1 MNMKF
6 NGFHKFSYQTKLITY
21 IMLGICV
28 FSVNLSTK
36 LQAFPVYAQQT
47 YENPREATGRIVC
60 ANCHLAQKPVEIET
74 PQSILPN
81 TVFEAIVKIP
91 YNNQVK
97 QILGNG
103 NTGNLNVGAI
113 VILPKG
119 FKLAPPNMLSN
130 TLKEKTKGIYIQP
143 YATLQDNIL
152 VVGPIPGDKNQAI
165 VFPILSPDPSKDKN
179 IHFFKYPIFVG
190 GNRGRG
196 QIYPTGEKSNNNII
210 SSLYNGTITQIKQ
223 LDKGSYEIEIQRSN
237 DTVTQII
244 PPGLELQIK
253 QGDKIVLDQ
262 ALTEDPNV
270 GGFGQNETEIVLQSP
285 QRIQAMILFFIM
297 ITVAQIFFV
306 LKKKQWEKV
315 QAAEINF

>member
-6 NGFHKFSYQTKLITY
+6 NYFHQFSYQAKLITF
-21 IMLGICV
+21 ISLGICL
-28 FSVNLSTK
+28 FSFNSSTR
-36 LQAFPVYAQQT
+36 LQAFPIYAQQT
-47 YENPREATGRIVC
+47 YENPRETTGRIVC

-74 PQSILPN
+74 PQAILPN
-81 TVFEAIVKIP
+81 TVFEAVVKIP
-91 YNNQVK
+91 YNNEVT

-103 NTGNLNVGAI
+103 SQGNLNVGAI

-119 FKLAPPNMLSN
+119 FKLAPSNMLSD
-130 TLKEKTKGIYIQP
+130 TLKEKIKGIYIQP
-143 YATLQDNIL
+143 YSTLQNNIL
-152 VVGPIPGDKNQAI
+152 VVGPIPGDKNRAI
-165 VFPILSPDPSKDKN
+165 VFPILSPDPSKDKDV
-179 IHFFKYPIFVG
+179 HFFKYPIFVG

-210 SSLYNGTITQIKQ
+210 TSLYNGTVTQIKQ
-223 LDKGSYEIEIQRSN
+223 LDKGSCEIEIQRSN
-237 DTVTQII
+237 DTVKQVT
-244 PPGLELQIK
+244 PPGLKLQIK
-253 QGDKIVLDQ
+253 QGDKIILDQ
-262 ALTEDPNV
+262 ALTQDPNV

-297 ITVAQIFFV
+297 VTIAQIFFV

>member
-1 MNMKF
+1 MKF
-6 NGFHKFSYQTKLITY
+6 NDFHKFSYQAKLITY
-21 IMLGICV
+21 IMFGICV
-28 FSVNLSTK
+28 FSVSLSTK

-103 NTGNLNVGAI
+103 NSGNLNVGAI

-130 TLKEKTKGIYIQP
+130 ALKEKTKGIYIQP
-143 YATLQDNIL
+143 YATSQDNIL

-210 SSLYNGTITQIKQ
+210 SSLYNGTVTQIRQ

-253 QGDKIVLDQ
+253 QGDKIILDQ
-262 ALTEDPNV
+262 ALTKDPNV

-285 QRIQAMILFFIM
+285 QRIKAMISFFIM